1 MHATANTRHIVL
13 ASNNAGKL
21 REMQSL
27 LEPAGLRLLTQG
39 ELGIE
44 SAEETGLT
52 FVENA
57 ILKARHAARRS
68 GHAAIADDSGLEVD
82 ALDGAPG
89 IYSARYARL
98 DASIAANTVANS
110 ATHQASNTAASS
122 ASGAGHARDDD
133 GQSSD
138 QANRE
143 TLLRALAERPD
154 ANRSAR
160 FQCVMVYL
168 RHADD
173 PTPLICQGTW
183 EGLILDAPRGQRG
196 FGYDPIFGVPTHGL
210 SAAELEPETKNA
222 LSHRGQA
229 LRALVAA
236 LLERPTPYQLADPS
250 GAQASMDL
258 LGGRS

>member
-1 MHATANTRHIVL
+1 MHATVNTRHIVL

-21 REMQSL
+21 REMQAL

-98 DASIAANTVANS
+98 DASMT
-110 ATHQASNTAASS
+110 
-122 ASGAGHARDDD
+122 ASGAGHAHDDD

-138 QANRE
+138 QANCE

-210 SAAELEPETKNA
+210 SAAELEPQTKNA